1 MKSYFCKQ
9 CGQIKHKDDTAS
21 IQPSQ
26 CLINFAADLGP
37 GGVIIM
43 KRSLVLAVSVL
54 ALTAVSKPLFA
65 AEAETPAPSERAAP
79 AAERTERARP
89 ARERQAARTTGGQQQ
104 GSQTSSYT
112 GTQAGGFGGG
122 NVGGGS
128 FADPICLNRT
138 GGLSNGCTPAPF
150 SQSLATSSG
159 GRGGG
164 VIQWTTAVTPW
175 IVVGVL
181 GDLSFGQTST
191 TQTQSNFY
199 PSDPLIPG
207 QVTAETIQ
215 STVTQKTS
223 GSIRFK
229 AGVVVPF
236 GYTSIM
242 PYTTVGWT
250 RSQIQG
256 TFTYNASN
264 FGPGCTAFTMCSTI
278 AGSAVSFSQNR
289 NGVVFGFGAE
299 MPIPAFGPGVVLV
312 FDYTRAQF
320 GSFDVN
326 LPASIASIGGSA
338 CVPNSS
344 LACATNDIGHFSNVS
359 TNTFTVGA
367 RFKIF

>member
-1 MKSYFCKQ
+1 
-9 CGQIKHKDDTAS
+9 
-21 IQPSQ
+21 
-26 CLINFAADLGP
+26 
-37 GGVIIM
+37 M
-43 KRSLVLAVSVL
+43 KRSLLLAVSVL

-65 AEAETPAPSERAAP
+65 AEVETPAPSERAAP
-79 AAERTERARP
+79 AAERAPAQERRAGP
-89 ARERQAARTTGGQQQ
+89 ARQRQATRTTGGQQQ
-104 GSQTSSYT
+104 ASQTSSYT
-112 GTQAGGFGGG
+112 GAQAGGFGGG
-122 NVGGGS
+122 NVGGGG
-128 FADPICLNRT
+128 FADPICLNAGSNSSSNSGGGG
-138 GGLSNGCTPAPF
+138 GGLNNGCPPAPF
-150 SQSLATSSG
+150 NQSLTKSG

-181 GDLSFGQTST
+181 GDLSFGQTSAT
-191 TQTQSNFY
+191 ATQNNFY
-199 PSDPLIPG
+199 PSDPLIMN
-207 QVTAETIQ
+207 QVTAEQIQ

-229 AGVVVPF
+229 AGVVVPL
-236 GYTSIM
+236 GNTSIL

-256 TFTYNASN
+256 TFTYSASN
-264 FGPGCTAFTMCSTI
+264 YNTIGCTAFNPMCSTI
-278 AGSAVSFSQNR
+278 AGSAVSFTQNR

-338 CVPNSS
+338 CVPSS
-344 LACATNDIGHFSNVS
+344 QTVCAVNDIGHFSNVS

-367 RFKIF
+367 RFKLF

>member
-1 MKSYFCKQ
+1 MKH
-9 CGQIKHKDDTAS
+9 G
-21 IQPSQ
+21 
-26 CLINFAADLGP
+26 LL
-37 GGVIIM
+37 
-43 KRSLVLAVSVL
+43 LAVSVL
-54 ALTAVSKPLFA
+54 ALTAMSKPLFA
-65 AEAETPAPSERAAP
+65 AEMETPAPSERAAP
-79 AAERTERARP
+79 AAERAPAQERRAGP
-89 ARERQAARTTGGQQQ
+89 ARQRQATRTTGGQQQ
-104 GSQTSSYT
+104 ASQTSSYT

-122 NVGGGS
+122 NAGGGS

-138 GGLSNGCTPAPF
+138 GGLSNGCTAAPF
-150 SQSLATSSG
+150 NQSLTKGG
-159 GRGGG
+159 GRGGP

-191 TQTQSNFY
+191 TATQSNFY

-338 CVPNSS
+338 CVPSS
-344 LACATNDIGHFSNVS
+344 QTVCAVNDIGHFSNVS

-367 RFKIF
+367 RFKLF

>member
-1 MKSYFCKQ
+1 MGSARYSLGK
-9 CGQIKHKDDTAS
+9 
-21 IQPSQ
+21 
-26 CLINFAADLGP
+26 FAKVCDKRGDR
-37 GGVIIM
+37 GVIIM

-54 ALTAVSKPLFA
+54 ALAAVSKPLFA
-65 AEAETPAPSERAAP
+65 AEVETPAPSERAAP

-89 ARERQAARTTGGQQQ
+89 ARQRQATRTTGGQQQ
-104 GSQTSSYT
+104 ASQTSSYT
-112 GTQAGGFGGG
+112 GAQAGGFGGG
-122 NVGGGS
+122 NFGGGS

-138 GGLSNGCTPAPF
+138 GGLSNGCTAAPF
-150 SQSLATSSG
+150 NQSLTKSG

-181 GDLSFGQTST
+181 GDLSFGQTSAT
-191 TQTQSNFY
+191 ATQSNFY

-223 GSIRFK
+223 GSVRFK
-229 AGVVVPF
+229 AGVVVPL
-236 GYTSIM
+236 GNTSIL

-256 TFTYNASN
+256 TFTYGASN
-264 FGPGCTAFTMCSTI
+264 FNTAGCTAFNPACSTI

-338 CVPNSS
+338 CVPSSS

-359 TNTFTVGA
+359 TNTFSVGA